1 MTRAYSYIM
10 SQCASM
16 KVEIKKPKD
25 VEHFLEN
32 LEKLRITKKKAT
44 NLLFEE
50 IESDIIQKERFVV
63 DQMERLKEM
72 SDSYLM
78 MIDYK
83 NVLLKVGEII
93 PRIHA
98 GGQDVRA
105 SMHGGVTMGA
115 AN

>member
-1 MTRAYSYIM
+1 
-10 SQCASM
+10 
-16 KVEIKKPKD
+16 
-25 VEHFLEN
+25 
-32 LEKLRITKKKAT
+32 
-44 NLLFEE
+44 
-50 IESDIIQKERFVV
+50 
-63 DQMERLKEM
+63 MERLKEM

-105 SMHGGVTMGA
+105 SMHGGVTVGTSV
-115 AN
+115 NQYRTSLNHDDEDRSQR